1 MNKPKIEPAE
11 NLVIFEQVEW
21 QNKVEN
27 LLSMSRDKGALTHE
41 DITDE
46 SGLNSN
52 HDFFD
57 PFLNYLDTL
66 GIKVVAHAEDTAP
79 VEGESESEEEE
90 INVSTTESSAGIDTV
105 RQYLTE
111 MGRIDLLSREEEVSI
126 AKRIEEGQSAVME
139 SLLGC
144 PLTLEAVYQGL
155 NDSREG
161 ALKLED
167 FVDSLANSV
176 EEIPLANDTDVSA
189 TTVATVEETASED
202 EESEDQEDEVD
213 SRVVGLQERLE
224 AHRQEAKGRLEEYEK
239 KASTWIRR
247 AHRGEWNEPSFE
259 KQRQTLI
266 DGLKD
271 IRFSPAFIAKVQE
284 KADVYAK
291 NVRERE
297 RSIMRLVVEQ
307 AQMPRGKFLMTFQT
321 ASTDVNWLPK
331 QIKTSTD
338 ARLKESCKKVLAEV
352 VEIQKDL
359 AVDEQKIGLSL
370 IKFKELH
377 RQMVSGNQRA
387 SLAKKEMIEA
397 NLRLVVS
404 IAKKYINR
412 GLHLLDLIQ
421 EGNVGLMRAVDK
433 FDYKRGFKFST
444 YATWWIRQGIT
455 RSLADHGRIIRLPV
469 HLIEVLHK
477 IKRTT
482 HQFTQQHGRPP
493 TDVELSALCDVPT
506 DKIMTLLKISKD
518 PFSLDK
524 KVDDESD
531 STLGDFV
538 EDQNTITP
546 IEDSSRLELEGLL
559 KNCMH
564 LLNDREQEV
573 LRWRFGL
580 NGREDLTL
588 EDIGKRFDVTRERI
602 RQIEAKALKKIRLSK
617 YSKSLSSFFD
627 KEPEVIDE
635 RRGDKKKKKDPIVSD
650 ILEDGVFIDLE
661 TELKKKGRR
670 RKDKKSEEI

>member
-1 MNKPKIEPAE
+1 MNKAKVEMTE
-11 NLVIFEQVEW
+11 STVVFEQVEW
-21 QNKVEN
+21 QNKVEI
-27 LLSMSRDKGALTHE
+27 LLSISRDKGVLTHE
-41 DITDE
+41 DIADE
-46 SGLNSN
+46 SGLSSN
-52 HDFFD
+52 NDLFE
-57 PFLNYLDTL
+57 PLLVYLDTL
-66 GIKVVAHAEDTAP
+66 GIKVVVHADEDLDQD
-79 VEGESESEEEE
+79 VEPEVEEE
-90 INVSTTESSAGIDTV
+90 IIATNETSTGAIDTV

-111 MGRIDLLSREEEVSI
+111 MGRINLLSREEEVSI

-155 NDSREG
+155 QETRNG
-161 ALKLED
+161 TLKLED
-167 FVDSLANSV
+167 FVDSLASAT
-176 EEIPLANDTDVSA
+176 EEIPLTDVEIEDVSA
-189 TTVATVEETASED
+189 VSENDNEEEEVVEEE
-202 EESEDQEDEVD
+202 EVD

-224 AHRQEAKGRLEEYEK
+224 AFRQEAKARLEEYEK
-239 KASTWIRR
+239 KSMAWVRR
-247 AHRGEWNEPSFE
+247 AHRGEWNENNFD
-259 KQRQTLI
+259 KQGQVII

-271 IRFSPAFIAKVQE
+271 IRFSPTFIYQMQE
-284 KADVYAK
+284 KADSYAK
-291 NVRERE
+291 KVRESE
-297 RSIMRLVVEQ
+297 RAIMRLVVDQ

-321 ASTDVNWLPK
+321 ASTDLNWLPK
-331 QIKTSTD
+331 LIKTSTD
-338 ARLKESCKKVLAEV
+338 AKLKENCKKVQDDVLSH
-352 VEIQKDL
+352 QKDL
-359 AVDEQKIGLSL
+359 AKYEQKIGLSL
-370 IKFKELH
+370 MKFKELH

-387 SLAKKEMIEA
+387 NLAKKEMIEA

-482 HQFTQQHGRPP
+482 HQFTQTHGRAP
-493 TDVELSALCDVPT
+493 TDMELSELCDVPT
-506 DKIMTLLKISKD
+506 DKIITLLKISKD

-546 IEDSSRLELEGLL
+546 MEDTSRLELEELL
-559 KNCMH
+559 TNCMH
-564 LLNDREQEV
+564 LLNSREQEV

-580 NGREDLTL
+580 SGREDLTL
-588 EDIGKRFDVTRERI
+588 EEIGKRFEVTRERI

-627 KEPEVIDE
+627 KEPDVVDD
-635 RRGDKKKKKDPIVSD
+635 RRPDKKKKKEAIVSD

-661 TELKKKGRR
+661 TELKKRGRR
-670 RKDKKSEEI
+670 KKEKKDNAE

>member
-1 MNKPKIEPAE
+1 MNKPKTESAE
-11 NLVIFEQVEW
+11 TLAIFEQVEW

-27 LLSMSRDKGALTHE
+27 LLSLSRDKGVLTHE

-46 SGLNSN
+46 SGLAST
-52 HDFFD
+52 HDFFE
-57 PFLNYLDTL
+57 PFLGYLDTV
-66 GIKVVAHAEDTAP
+66 GIKVVAHAEDEAP
-79 VEGESESEEEE
+79 VETEAEVEEE
-90 INVSTTESSAGIDTV
+90 ISPSANETGAGIDTV

-144 PLTLEAVYQGL
+144 PLTLEAVYQAL
-155 NDSREG
+155 NDTRNG
-161 ALKLED
+161 NLKLED
-167 FVDSLANSV
+167 FVDSLASTL
-176 EEIPLANDTDVSA
+176 EEIPLAADADETA
-189 TTVATVEETASED
+189 TVAEEED
-202 EESEDQEDEVD
+202 SGEEEVDEVD

-224 AHRQEAKGRLEEYEK
+224 AYRQEAKGRLEEFEK
-239 KASTWIRR
+239 KATAWIRR

-259 KQRQTLI
+259 KQRQVLI

-271 IRFSPAFIAKVQE
+271 VRFSPTLIANIQE

-291 NVRERE
+291 SVREKE
-297 RSIMRLVVEQ
+297 RAIMKLVVEQ

-321 ASTDVNWLPK
+321 ASTDLNWLPK

-338 ARLKESCKKVLAEV
+338 ARLKDNCKKVLNEV
-352 VEIQKDL
+352 VGIQKDL
-359 AVDEQKIGLSL
+359 VVDEQKIGLSL

-493 TDVELSALCDVPT
+493 TDMELSALCDVPA

-546 IEDSSRLELEGLL
+546 IEDSSRLELEALL
-559 KNCMH
+559 KDCMH
-564 LLNDREQEV
+564 LLNGREQEV

-627 KEPEVIDE
+627 KEPEILDE
-635 RRGDKKKKKDPIVSD
+635 RRTDKKKKKEPIVSD
-650 ILEDGVFIDLE
+650 ILEGGVFIDLD

-670 RKDKKSEEI
+670 RKERKEEEN

>member
-1 MNKPKIEPAE
+1 MNKTKLESAE
-11 NLVIFEQVEW
+11 NLVVFEQVEW

-27 LLSMSRDKGALTHE
+27 LLSLARDKGLLTHE

-46 SGLNSN
+46 SGLSTN
-52 HDFFD
+52 HDFFE
-57 PFLNYLDTL
+57 PFLGYLDTL
-66 GIKVVAHAEDTAP
+66 GIKVVAHAEDTLP
-79 VEGESESEEEE
+79 VEGAQEAEEEEE
-90 INVSTTESSAGIDTV
+90 INVTATESSAGIDTV

-155 NDSREG
+155 ADTRSG
-161 ALKLED
+161 SLKLED
-167 FVDSLANSV
+167 FVDSLASSI
-176 EEIPLANDTDVSA
+176 EEIPLASDTEVNDTTTASA
-189 TTVATVEETASED
+189 TASED
-202 EESEDQEDEVD
+202 EDTDDQEDEVD
-213 SRVVGLQERLE
+213 ARVVGLQERLE
-224 AHRQEAKGRLEEYEK
+224 AYRQEAKGRLEEYEK

-271 IRFSPAFIAKVQE
+271 IRFSPTFIVQIQE

-297 RSIMRLVVEQ
+297 RSIMRLVVDQ

-338 ARLKESCKKVLAEV
+338 GRLKESCKKVLNDV
-352 VEIQKDL
+352 VELQKDL

-482 HQFTQQHGRPP
+482 HQFTQQNGRPP
-493 TDVELSALCDVPT
+493 TDVELSELCDVPT

-546 IEDSSRLELEGLL
+546 IEDSSRLELEALL

-564 LLNDREQEV
+564 LLNNREQEV

-627 KEPEVIDE
+627 KEPEVTDE
-635 RRGDKKKKKDPIVSD
+635 RRGDKKKKKEPIVSD

-670 RKDKKSEEI
+670 RKEKKSEENS